1 MWLEGGGGARR
12 VEGLRLEEAEATGA
26 ALVATACPFCK
37 IMLESAA
44 ATAGR
49 AEAVRV
55 RDVAEIVHDAL
66 RQP

>member
-1 MWLEGGGGARR
+1 
-12 VEGLRLEEAEATGA
+12 
-26 ALVATACPFCK
+26 
-37 IMLESAA
+37 MLESAA